1 MRIVS
6 IAPSNTE
13 IAFALGLGP
22 HVVGVDDHSDYPP
35 EVARL
40 PRVGPDLQ
48 VDLDRVEALR
58 PDLVLASLSVP
69 GMERNVEELR
79 RRGIPHIVLDPR
91 SWQDVLDSIR
101 QVGAATGRE
110 AEAHSLVMQ
119 LEERAERVR
128 RRMAR
133 VAGARG
139 RPWRLFLEWWPKP
152 LITPGRLS
160 WFTDMAELVGG
171 QNIFA
176 DVAATSTPV
185 TPDEVLARD
194 PDAVLVCWCGSL
206 QSWMNREQVLARP
219 GWAAMGAAREGRI
232 YPVPEDLF
240 GRPGPRLIAAV
251 EMLAELLDGPPE
263 TALRRAG
270 LAWPR
275 RGGRPSRPGEEP
287 PSP

>member
-22 HVVGVDDHSDYPP
+22 QVVGVDDHSDYPP

-40 PRVGPDLQ
+40 PRVGPDLR

-69 GMERNVEELR
+69 GMEHNVQGLR
-79 RRGIPHIVLDPR
+79 RRGIPHIVLNPR
-91 SWQDVLDSIR
+91 RWPEVLASIR

-110 AEAHSLVMQ
+110 AEADRLVAQ

-133 VAGARG
+133 VAAARG
-139 RPWRLFLEWWPKP
+139 RSWRLFLEWWPKP

-176 DVAATSTPV
+176 DLAATSAPV
-185 TPDEVLARD
+185 APDEVLRRD

-206 QSWMNREQVLARP
+206 QSWMNQEQVLARP
-219 GWAAMGAAREGRI
+219 GWAGLRAAREGRI
-232 YPVPEDLF
+232 YPLPEDRF
-240 GRPGPRLIAAV
+240 GRPGPRLIEAL
-251 EMLAELLDGPPE
+251 EMLAAILDGPPE
-263 TALRRAG
+263 TACQRAG

-275 RGGRPSRPGEEP
+275 QGGPPPSREQGPPGP
-287 PSP
+287 